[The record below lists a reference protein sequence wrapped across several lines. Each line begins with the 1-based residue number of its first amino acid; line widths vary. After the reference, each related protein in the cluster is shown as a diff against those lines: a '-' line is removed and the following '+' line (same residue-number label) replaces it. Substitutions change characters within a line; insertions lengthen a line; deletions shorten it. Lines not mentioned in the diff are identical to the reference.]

1 MGTAH
6 QTRSG
11 SYRRE
16 VSDPLLSL
24 PFDYGK
30 MRRDLITRV
39 SDIPLLMIMGTRPV
53 EYPSRKMTFTILLP
67 TKQRS

>member
-11 SYRRE
+11 SYRWRG
-16 VSDPLLSL
+16 SDPLLSL

-30 MRRDLITRV
+30 MREI
-39 SDIPLLMIMGTRPV
+39 